1 MGFYTTTVLRTSQ
14 AVRATLPPFP
24 TGLCLAILV
33 RMDKEGDRLL
43 HAGHAYPELV
53 GAWFDAEREG
63 LLARA
68 DRLIDRAVGAE
79 DTEALVA
86 EALRVKHAVE
96 TIARDRWLI
105 QSTLSRAVRAR
116 RAGLLL
122 TTEPFQDACDTSAA
136 AALASIDRSETAW
149 QALAEWMDGSA
160 TALLVAGMLGE
171 LRTQVERQFP
181 SARRVVTGGPGHAS
195 L

>member
-1 MGFYTTTVLRTSQ
+1 
-14 AVRATLPPFP
+14 
-24 TGLCLAILV
+24 
-33 RMDKEGDRLL
+33 MDKEGDRLL
-43 HAGHAYPELV
+43 HAGHAYPDLV

-68 DRLIDRAVGAE
+68 DLLIVRAARDE
-79 DTEALVA
+79 DAEALVT
-86 EALRVKHAVE
+86 EAVRVKHAVQ

-116 RAGLLL
+116 RAGRLL
-122 TTEPFQDACDTSAA
+122 TTEPLHDACDASAA

-149 QALAEWMDGSA
+149 QMLAEWMDGSA

-171 LRTQVERQFP
+171 LRTQVEQEFP
-181 SARRVVTGGPGHAS
+181 AAGRVVAGGQGHAP

>member
-1 MGFYTTTVLRTSQ
+1 
-14 AVRATLPPFP
+14 
-24 TGLCLAILV
+24 
-33 RMDKEGDRLL
+33 MDTDGDRLL
-43 HAGHAYPELV
+43 HAGHAYPDLV
-53 GAWFDAEREG
+53 GAWFDAEREE

-68 DRLIDRAVGAE
+68 DRLIVRAARAE
-79 DTEALVA
+79 DAEALVT
-86 EALRVKHAVE
+86 EALRVKHAVQ

-116 RAGLLL
+116 RACLLL
-122 TTEPFQDACDTSAA
+122 TAEPFHDACDTSAA

-149 QALAEWMDGSA
+149 QVLAEWMDGSA

-171 LRTQVERQFP
+171 LRMRVEREFP
-181 SARRVVTGGPGHAS
+181 SARRVVTGGTGHAS

>member
-1 MGFYTTTVLRTSQ
+1 MGFQTTTVVRTCQ
-14 AVRATLPPFP
+14 AVSATFP
-24 TGLCLAILV
+24 RFSTGLCLAILV

-43 HAGHAYPELV
+43 HAGHAYPDLV
-53 GAWFDAEREG
+53 GAWFDAEREE

-68 DRLIDRAVGAE
+68 DRLIARAGGGE
-79 DTEALVA
+79 DVDALVA
-86 EALRVKHAVE
+86 EALRVKHAVQ

-105 QSTLSRAVRAR
+105 QSTLARAVGAR

-122 TTEPFQDACDTSAA
+122 TTEPFHDPCDASAA

-149 QALAEWMDGSA
+149 QTLAEWMDGSA

-171 LRTQVERQFP
+171 LRTQIEREFP